1 MTRFALIDKKSADG
15 WSGDGVATVER
26 YLPANYEV
34 ILNNDHGIVVGG
46 EDHCGWTLDDY
57 VLPRLGSGLIWG
69 QEIHLGHPALVGVTA

>member
-15 WSGDGVATVER
+15 WSGDGVTTVEK

-34 ILNNDHGIVVGG
+34 ILNNDHGIVVAG

-69 QEIHLGHPALVGVTA
+69 QEITLDHPALVGVTA